1 MNKYRWNVGEAH
13 TAIAVPMIKQNRVK
27 PSRTKLRKKL
37 FRYYKRAKYG
47 PRRTNNRPTVVHMSN
62 GSRLVLTGPGG
73 SFQGV
78 DMATPSADFTAI
90 YMGDFGALEEKM
102 LMELSPHVPKDLTPE
117 EREIWKRENFHLLYG
132 TQSKPIGKLVKP

>member
-47 PRRTNNRPTVVHMSN
+47 PHCAP
-62 GSRLVLTGPGG
+62 
-73 SFQGV
+73 
-78 DMATPSADFTAI
+78 A
-90 YMGDFGALEEKM
+90 
-102 LMELSPHVPKDLTPE
+102 ELRK
-117 EREIWKRENFHLLYG
+117 Y
-132 TQSKPIGKLVKP
+132 